1 MAVRIAQRAA
11 HACGCACLAQQ
22 QAAPRAVSLARRTP
36 AQKPLQAAPPPTTE
50 RSLHLQQLY
59 AQHRPLLEHELLPAR
74 PRRLLNADM
83 QLAEFEQAPEHGHW
97 RRRSRGVDSATFN
110 AMLDRLAQLQVAPR
124 AKRMRRQ
131 ARRASPPTSPVV
143 YAESKRIER
152 MERDADA
159 TEEAIANAVERG
171 EDVVRAERLGA
182 EAELVVLGEPNG
194 SQKEWGRGV
203 ATHLGIHTEPYVPP
217 GARTPRS
224 TYIAPVNEDTMHQD
238 AHLWLTHALV
248 QNRVHAAQEWDAL
261 LEKLGDKPNV
271 QMDSV
276 RRKRRKKMN
285 KHKYKKLRKAQRAER
300 QRLKK

>member
-1 MAVRIAQRAA
+1 MRKGAMAVRMAQRLT
-11 HACGCACLAQQ
+11 HACGCACLQTPA
-22 QAAPRAVSLARRTP
+22 RTVSLARRS
-36 AQKPLQAAPPPTTE
+36 PLGMPLHAVPPPTTE

-74 PRRLLNADM
+74 PRRLIQRDL
-83 QLAEFEQAPEHGHW
+83 LLTEFEEEPQQGNW
-97 RRRSRGVDSATFN
+97 RRCSRGVDAATFS
-110 AMLDRLAQLQVAPR
+110 AMLDRLAQLQVTPR

-131 ARRASPPTSPVV
+131 ARRATPPTSPVV

-152 MERDADA
+152 MERDADDR
-159 TEEAIANAVERG
+159 EEAIANALERG
-171 EDVVRAERLGA
+171 EDVTRAERLGA
-182 EAELVVLGEPNG
+182 EADLVVLGEPDG

-203 ATHLGIHTEPYVPP
+203 ATHLGVHTEPYVPP
-217 GARTPRS
+217 GTRVPRTA
-224 TYIAPVNEDTMHQD
+224 YIAPVNEQGMDQD
-238 AHLWLTHALV
+238 AHLWLSHALV
-248 QNRVHAAQEWDAL
+248 QNRVQAAREWDETL
-261 LEKLGDKPNV
+261 WRLGDTV

>member
-1 MAVRIAQRAA
+1 MAVRMAQRMA
-11 HACGCACLAQQ
+11 HACGCACL
-22 QAAPRAVSLARRTP
+22 QAPARAVSLARRP
-36 AQKPLQAAPPPTTE
+36 PLGMPLQAVPPPTTE

-74 PRRLLNADM
+74 PRRLIQRDM
-83 QLAEFEQAPEHGHW
+83 VLTEFEEVPENGHW
-97 RRRSRGVDSATFN
+97 RRSSRGVDSATFN

-131 ARRASPPTSPVV
+131 ARRATPPTSPVV

-159 TEEAIANAVERG
+159 REEAIANAVERG
-171 EDVVRAERLGA
+171 EDVARAERLGA
-182 EAELVVLGEPNG
+182 EAELVVLGEPDG

-203 ATHLGIHTEPYVPP
+203 ATHLGLHTEPYMPP
-217 GARTPRS
+217 GARAPRS
-224 TYIAPVNEDTMHQD
+224 AYIASVNEEGMHQD

-248 QNRVHAAQEWDAL
+248 QNRVHAARDWDAM
-261 LEKLGDKPNV
+261 LEHLGGADV